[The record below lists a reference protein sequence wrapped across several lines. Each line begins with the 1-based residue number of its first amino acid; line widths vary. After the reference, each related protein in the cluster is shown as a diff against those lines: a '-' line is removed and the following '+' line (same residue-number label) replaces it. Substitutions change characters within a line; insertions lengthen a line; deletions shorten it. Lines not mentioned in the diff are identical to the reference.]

1 MNWSRNNG
9 VPAFLAVAAL
19 SAAEILRLSNVVP
32 VRLWGETEII
42 CNVVMLLI
50 AAIGF
55 FAQRRRS
62 EAEKDTSA
70 AGVAGN
76 LAVPLTALI
85 MNVDVFGHTIR
96 RERLLSD
103 LWGWHLFWICFAAL
117 QILLLSPL
125 GKLLLAQLSGLFK
138 WGKRIMATL
147 GGTVSDALDFI
158 KARSKEMLLTVT
170 LGIILWALWLA
181 IRVSGEDTLTLFAD
195 IGFWMENLMCWGA
208 YLLVVLF
215 IRLFPAITQKT
226 RGALADLDG
235 KYILVIIALAVML
248 TVSVLAELPVL
259 KAVSIALAVLGLI
272 FSALKWAAKRDER
285 LADKLKQFTKGGIR
299 RKDIL
304 VLLLF
309 FAVLPLTIIFMILPS
324 TPAGRRLFSEGI
336 SDPASLLNLWSASL
350 EVVNGFLQLFRFS

>member
-103 LWGWHLFWICFAAL
+103 LWGWHLFWICFATL

-125 GKLLLAQLSGLFK
+125 GKLLLAQLGGLLK
-138 WGKRIMATL
+138 WGKRIVVTL

-181 IRVSGEDTLTLFAD
+181 IRVSGEDTLALFAD
-195 IGFWMENLMCWGA
+195 IGFWMENLMCWSA

-215 IRLFPAITQKT
+215 IRLFPAIMQKT
-226 RGALADLDG
+226 RGALADLNE
-235 KYILVIIALAVML
+235 KYVLATIALAVML

-272 FSALKWAAKRDER
+272 FSAVRRTAKRDESHT
-285 LADKLKQFTKGGIR
+285 DKPEQLTKGGIR
-299 RKDIL
+299 RQDLL

-309 FAVLPLTIIFMILPS
+309 FAVIPLISLFLLTPLYEAETELFPEGMGNLAAWLKFWDTALQVSGNILHM
-324 TPAGRRLFSEGI
+324 
-336 SDPASLLNLWSASL
+336 
-350 EVVNGFLQLFRFS
+350 VK